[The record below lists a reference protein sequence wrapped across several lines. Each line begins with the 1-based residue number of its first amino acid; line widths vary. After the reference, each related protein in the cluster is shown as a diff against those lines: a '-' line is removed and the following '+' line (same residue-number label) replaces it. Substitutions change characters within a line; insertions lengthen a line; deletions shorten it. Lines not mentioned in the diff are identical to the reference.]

1 MSHLSPTILL
11 RCSDWDGPS
20 TSGTGWVL
28 PVECQAM
35 AVARD
40 PAVDAILLREQ
51 QEETNRRPQYKE
63 MQVCC

>member
-1 MSHLSPTILL
+1 M
-11 RCSDWDGPS
+11 
-20 TSGTGWVL
+20 L